1 MTGNVNKKIIDKIKS
16 DNIDQRMKDFLIDII
31 RLEFRHSEDSKWKYS
46 KEYERLIKQHLVD
59 FGVEE

>member
-16 DNIDQRMKDFLIDII
+16 NNIDQRMNDFLIDII

-46 KEYERLIKQHLVD
+46 KEYERLIKQHLGD
-59 FGVEE
+59 LEVEE